1 MFYLLIAF
9 CGQGRE
15 AMTNG
20 PLGNDKFNMQIFLLF
35 KDLFESWPANHFDV
49 LVFLFCLSPQIMFTI
64 KSQWYDGWKFMYFL
78 YLGWLSLFQGSMNC
92 SCLWRGRS
100 TFL

>member
-35 KDLFESWPANHFDV
+35 KDLSESWPAN
-49 LVFLFCLSPQIMFTI
+49 LF
-64 KSQWYDGWKFMYFL
+64 
-78 YLGWLSLFQGSMNC
+78 
-92 SCLWRGRS
+92 
-100 TFL
+100 